1 MTSLDQRYGSR
12 ADGPAPFPELP
23 PGATIL
29 QVIPSLVTGGAERGC
44 IDVAAAIMQAG
55 GRAIVA
61 SSGGPMAR
69 ELDRWGATHVTL
81 PLARKNPLTIRR
93 NVGRLADLIVE
104 SKVSLVHARSRAP
117 AWSAHWAARET
128 GIPFMTTFHAPYNA
142 QNRLKRLYNSVMARG
157 DRVIAISD
165 FVARH
170 ITGTYGTDP
179 ARIRTI
185 HRGIDLEAFNP
196 ARVTAERMMKLAR
209 RWAVPDGV
217 SIVMLP
223 GRLTRWKGAQV
234 LLRAL
239 ERLGRRDVCC
249 LLVGADQGR
258 DRYKDEI
265 MAEIRARG
273 LEGVVRLTGNCD
285 DMPSAYML
293 ADVVVSASIEPE
305 AFGRVIVEAQAMG
318 RPTIV
323 SDIGAVDETV
333 GRGRT
338 AWVVPPGDAD
348 ALSAAIGQAL
358 ALDTDEREA
367 LGAAAMDHVRERFDR
382 RTMVA
387 RTIEVYRE
395 LLGASPG

>member
-1 MTSLDQRYGSR
+1 
-12 ADGPAPFPELP
+12 
-23 PGATIL
+23 
-29 QVIPSLVTGGAERGC
+29 
-44 IDVAAAIMQAG
+44 
-55 GRAIVA
+55 
-61 SSGGPMAR
+61 
-69 ELDRWGATHVTL
+69 
-81 PLARKNPLTIRR
+81 
-93 NVGRLADLIVE
+93 
-104 SKVSLVHARSRAP
+104 
-117 AWSAHWAARET
+117 
-128 GIPFMTTFHAPYNA
+128 MTTFHAPYNA

-170 ITGTYGTDP
+170 VTSTYGTDP

-196 ARVTAERMMKLAR
+196 ARVTAERMIKLAR

-217 SIVMLP
+217 SVVMLP

-293 ADVVVSASIEPE
+293 ADVVISASIEPE

-338 AWVVPPGDAD
+338 AWVVPAGDAD

-358 ALDTDEREA
+358 ALGTDEREA
-367 LGAAAMDHVRERFDR
+367 LGAAAIEHVRERFDR

>member
-1 MTSLDQRYGSR
+1 M
-12 ADGPAPFPELP
+12 
-23 PGATIL
+23 I
-29 QVIPSLVTGGAERGC
+29 
-44 IDVAAAIMQAG
+44 
-55 GRAIVA
+55 
-61 SSGGPMAR
+61 
-69 ELDRWGATHVTL
+69 
-81 PLARKNPLTIRR
+81 
-93 NVGRLADLIVE
+93 
-104 SKVSLVHARSRAP
+104 
-117 AWSAHWAARET
+117 
-128 GIPFMTTFHAPYNA
+128 
-142 QNRLKRLYNSVMARG
+142 
-157 DRVIAISD
+157 
-165 FVARH
+165 
-170 ITGTYGTDP
+170 
-179 ARIRTI
+179 
-185 HRGIDLEAFNP
+185 
-196 ARVTAERMMKLAR
+196 KLAR